1 MGGVEEEVERT
12 TPEAID
18 LQATFRRMLDAGDT
32 AVAMEVSSHAIEL
45 GRVSGIRFAVKL
57 FTNLTQDHLDFH
69 GTMDAYYAAKR
80 RLFDEPGIAV
90 VNTDD
95 EYGRRIAAE
104 VGAVTFGIE
113 SDADYHAREIDFDFA
128 GSHFLLDTPDG
139 TIEVESP
146 LPGLFNV
153 LNVTGAIA
161 AVRSLGS
168 RARSRSRASSACRA
182 ASSRWTRA
190 RTSACSW
197 TTRTRPT
204 RSRTCCARRASS
216 RAAGCTWCSARAAT
230 ATPAS
235 ARSWAPP
242 RASTPTACS

>member
-1 MGGVEEEVERT
+1 
-12 TPEAID
+12 
-18 LQATFRRMLDAGDT
+18 MLDAGDE

-113 SDADYHAREIDFDFA
+113 SA
-128 GSHFLLDTPDG
+128 TP
-139 TIEVESP
+139 T
-146 LPGLFNV
+146 
-153 LNVTGAIA
+153 TA
-161 AVRSLGS
+161 
-168 RARSRSRASSACRA
+168 RARSTSTSP
-182 ASSRWTRA
+182 A
-190 RTSACSW
+190 RTSCS
-197 TTRTRPT
+197 TRPT
-204 RSRTCCARRASS
+204 GRSRSSRRCPASS
-216 RAAGCTWCSARAAT
+216 TC
-230 ATPAS
+230 
-235 ARSWAPP
+235 
-242 RASTPTACS
+242 